1 MIKFRYGKCNEKNN
15 TPKSASKPVGE
26 NVIRVD
32 FLETPSMYGHIVYTE
47 KIIEAI
53 NSGCYNI

>member
-1 MIKFRYGKCNEKNN
+1 MIKFRYGKCNEKNS
-15 TPKSASKPVGE
+15 TPKSASKPGE